1 MYRTS
6 VLGSC
11 NSELHTG
18 SNYFEIWLWH
28 RHIFQ
33 DNSTKRMANGNAPL
47 QLVTEH
53 VNLMRL
59 TFIQNTAH
67 LFGVHQRAN
76 LFVQWT
82 NAYLRMNTNLFTQ
95 NPTTP
100 QTHTHRQS
108 TTHRNNRINWINTN
122 NFRRFRERNRKV
134 PPGDYKLEM
143 SYEIVKCI
151 SNTRLKMIT
160 PFWMRHLMA
169 HCILKTITTLT
180 NA

>member
-1 MYRTS
+1 MASAHFSRQFNKTDGKRQRSTSISDRTCKFNA
-6 VLGSC
+6 L
-11 NSELHTG
+11 NIHTK
-18 SNYFEIWLWH
+18 H
-28 RHIFQ
+28 RSPFW
-33 DNSTKRMANGNAPL
+33 RAPACK
-47 QLVTEH
+47 
-53 VNLMRL
+53 
-59 TFIQNTAH
+59 FI
-67 LFGVHQRAN
+67 RS
-76 LFVQWT
+76 
-82 NAYLRMNTNLFTQ
+82 MNTNLFTQ

-108 TTHRNNRINWINTN
+108 TTHRNNCINWINTN